1 MFDWIKYNKLYINW
15 SKTKFNV
22 KDKNQCAKFKVEFE
36 NSCLKLEEYIKR
48 LESQAKNRKQLV
60 QLMEQSEIF
69 YDAQFKDAEMVHNV
83 SRQIFVINKLQ
94 KKPYLK
100 N

>member
-1 MFDWIKYNKLYINW
+1 M
-15 SKTKFNV
+15 
-22 KDKNQCAKFKVEFE
+22 EFE
-36 NSCLKLEEYIKR
+36 NSCLKLEEYIKK

-83 SRQIFVINKLQ
+83 SQIFLLLNYEITLN
-94 KKPYLK
+94 LK

>member
-1 MFDWIKYNKLYINW
+1 VIYIRKKMNSKLFLSFIRN
-15 SKTKFNV
+15 KFNV

-36 NSCLKLEEYIKR
+36 NSCLKLEEYIKK

-94 KKPYLK
+94 KSPT
-100 N
+100 

>member
-1 MFDWIKYNKLYINW
+1 MIYLK
-15 SKTKFNV
+15 KTKFKTIDILHIHKFKF

-36 NSCLKLEEYIKR
+36 NSCIKLEEYIKR

-83 SRQIFVINKLQ
+83 S
-94 KKPYLK
+94 
-100 N
+100 